1 MIVGETTQ
9 GEMVMAKTLRFRKDR
24 DYKGKPKEYKHT
36 YRIVPEDANDLFL
49 FTCDVMGHVA
59 SHETRFLDPTGTA
72 GFSMRPNRKIMPTQW
87 FVRDLAGADIGSIS
101 QAMLS
106 KGKWIGL
113 DASKNEAFR
122 VIDSESRVNKIGKSL
137 FGGSTS
143 QYSIVQGDRFA
154 ATTEK
159 EPREKTT
166 KKGIRGFLQAFA
178 TPSDW
183 VLRFSEDDLHLD
195 LRLVLPAI
203 ILLVDIT
210 VALDAVD

>member
-1 MIVGETTQ
+1 
-9 GEMVMAKTLRFRKDR
+9 MAKTLRFRKDR

-36 YRIVPEDANDLFL
+36 YRIVPEDASDLCL

-59 SHETRFLDPTGTA
+59 SRETNFLDPAGEP

-87 FVRDLAGADIGSIS
+87 FVKDAAGVDIGSIG

-106 KGKWIGL
+106 KGKWVGL
-113 DASKNEAFR
+113 DAFKNEAFR
-122 VIDSESRVNKIGKSL
+122 VIDSESRVDKIGKSL

-143 QYSIVQGDRFA
+143 QYSIIQEDRIA

-183 VLRFSEDDLHLD
+183 VLRFPEDEVHLD
-195 LRLVLPAI
+195 LRLVVPAM
-203 ILLVDIT
+203 ILLIDIT
-210 VALDAVD
+210 VALDAID